1 MQVFQTG
8 QKSKLDALTPQTKLT
23 LSVRVVGPAQEY
35 DLTLFG
41 LDAQNRLSDDRYM
54 IFFNQPQSPK
64 GSLTMQSGTRGEK
77 IFQIDLD
84 SLPGSIRRLTLAS
97 TVQDGTFAA
106 IDHAEITLI
115 ANGQPIV
122 GYRVTGRDF
131 HQQRAIM
138 LFDIYFKDVWRVG
151 AVGQGFNGG
160 LQALV
165 EHYGGQMEKVTEAKA
180 RAAQE
185 AKAAHNTGAAAS
197 ASTAAPSGNAES
209 SQTATPVTS
218 SQKITLEKQG
228 QSTKLSL
235 SKDNNH
241 PIHINLNWDRSLGF
255 RRAEADLD
263 LGCMYVMNDG
273 SQGVIQALGNKYG
286 SLRFAPYIE
295 LDKDDRTG
303 ESDDG
308 ENLLIAR
315 PDLIH
320 TVLVFAFIYEGTSDF
335 TRVGGELTLTDPRG
349 SQVMVRLSN
358 PDMQRTFCAIA
369 LIENYG
375 GNIKITKEERY
386 FTDHADCD
394 QHYGFGFRWS
404 AGSK

>member
-23 LSVRVVGPAQEY
+23 LSARVVGPATEY
-35 DLTLFG
+35 NLILFG
-41 LDAQNRLSDDRYM
+41 LDAQNCLSDDRYM
-54 IFFNQPQSPK
+54 IFFNQPQSPQ
-64 GSLTMQSGTRGEK
+64 GSLSMQAGTRGEK

-97 TVQDGTFAA
+97 TVKDGNFAA
-106 IDHAEITLI
+106 IDHAEITLL
-115 ANGQPIV
+115 ANGQPIAS
-122 GYRVTGRDF
+122 YRVTGRDF
-131 HQQRAIM
+131 HQQSAVM
-138 LFDIYFKDVWRVG
+138 LFDVYYKDVWRVG

-165 EHYGGQMEKVTEAKA
+165 KHYGGDMAKITEAKTTKVTA
-180 RAAQE
+180 TNPPPQPE
-185 AKAAHNTGAAAS
+185 S
-197 ASTAAPSGNAES
+197 A
-209 SQTATPVTS
+209 QTATPTS
-218 SQKITLEKQG
+218 SKTITLDKQG

-235 SKDNNH
+235 SKGSGH
-241 PIHINLNWDRSLGF
+241 PVHVNLNWDRSLGF

-273 SQGVIQALGNKYG
+273 NRGVIQALGNKYG
-286 SLRFAPYIE
+286 SIRFAPYIE

-320 TVLVFAFIYEGTSDF
+320 TVLIFAFIYEGTSDF

-349 SQVMVRLSN
+349 SQVTVRLSN

-369 LIENYG
+369 LVENYG

-386 FTDHADCD
+386 FSDHADCD

>member
-1 MQVFQTG
+1 MQAFQTG
-8 QKSKLDALTPQTKLT
+8 QKSKLAALTPQTKLS
-23 LSVRVVGPAQEY
+23 LSVRVTGPAKEY
-35 DLTLFG
+35 DLILFG

-54 IFFNQPQSPK
+54 IFFNQPESPQ
-64 GSLTMQSGTRGEK
+64 GSLKMQSGTRGEK

-84 SLPGSIRRLTLAS
+84 QLPGSIRRLSLAS
-97 TVQDGTFAA
+97 TVEEGTFAA
-106 IDHAEITLI
+106 IDHAEITLS
-115 ANGQPIV
+115 ADGQPIAS
-122 GYRVTGRDF
+122 YRVTGRDF
-131 HQQRAIM
+131 QQQRAVM
-138 LFDIYFKDVWRVG
+138 LFDVYYKDVWRVG

-165 EHYGGQMEKVTEAKA
+165 EHYGGQVVKITEAKA
-180 RAAQE
+180 AA
-185 AKAAHNTGAAAS
+185 GAAANTS
-197 ASTAAPSGNAES
+197 STTGTAASATTASPEQSSPESAPSPPS
-209 SQTATPVTS
+209 LQKVT
-218 SQKITLEKQG
+218 LDKQG

-235 SKDNNH
+235 SKGNSH
-241 PIHINLNWDRSLGF
+241 PVHINLNWDRSLGF

-273 SQGVIQALGNKYG
+273 SRGVIQALGNKYG
-286 SLRFAPYIE
+286 SIRFAPYIE

-308 ENLLIAR
+308 ENILIAR

-320 TVLVFAFIYEGTSDF
+320 TVLIFAFIYEGTSDF